1 MGSAVVGCAKDW
13 STPKPTILFELR
25 KVLGKEKVRSKVNL
39 EDEQEVDGKNGTKSK
54 QTGQGKSGSQ
64 SGCGWVTGLWEGLE
78 LGRSVG
84 VKSRPGLEEND
95 FLLDQ
100 WGVWEGG

>member
-1 MGSAVVGCAKDW
+1 MGSAVVGCVEDW
-13 STPKPTILFELR
+13 STPKPTIMFGLR

-39 EDEQEVDGKNGTKSK
+39 EDEQEVDGKNGAKSK

-78 LGRSVG
+78 LGRSLG
-84 VKSRPGLEEND
+84 VKSRPGLEENV
-95 FLLDQ
+95 FLLEQ